1 MKHTLEKFG
10 LPYVNATIFI
20 TTTFDL
26 WMSKCALDNF
36 AQV

>member
-1 MKHTLEKFG
+1 MKHTLEKFV
-10 LPYVNATIFI
+10 LPYVNATISI
-20 TTTFDL
+20 TTFDL